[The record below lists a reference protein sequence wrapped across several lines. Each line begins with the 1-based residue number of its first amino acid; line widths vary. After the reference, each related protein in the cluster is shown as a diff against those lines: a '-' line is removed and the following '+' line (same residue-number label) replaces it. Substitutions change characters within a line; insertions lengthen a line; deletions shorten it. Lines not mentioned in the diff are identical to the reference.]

1 MISGRLYVMRGCL
14 TSFSDVFST
23 QRRMFDWDPRVTKR
37 DGKPAFTGTKHAF
50 VAAKIPVVLL
60 RDVDG
65 LGVKGAIVE
74 VKRGYARNVLVP
86 KGDAVYGTTWENIDE
101 YADPDVAT
109 RSKVERSEKMTKQ
122 AIPFDW
128 LNGVRIELLRTVKS
142 PGSSTLEDP
151 VSIWDVLS
159 ALSSQ
164 ENIDFLPSQIVSGQD
179 SLGTVGKHKVDI
191 SVPLTSGTYSYS
203 VTVDI
208 KDKAEVAA
216 AERREEELREAMKMK
231 RPEFVLGAGRLSK
244 ASTTSD
250 DHERDEEGE
259 HDSDSE

>member
-1 MISGRLYVMRGCL
+1 MISGRLYVAREGL
-14 TSFSDVFST
+14 ASFCNVFSQ
-23 QRRMFDWDPRVTKR
+23 QRRTFDWDPRLTKR

-122 AIPFDW
+122 AMPFDW
-128 LNGVRIELLRTVKS
+128 LNHVRLEMLRTVKS
-142 PGSSTLEDP
+142 PSSGALEDP

-159 ALSSQ
+159 SLSSQ
-164 ENIDFLPSQIVSGQD
+164 ENIDILPSQIVSGPD
-179 SLGTVGKHKVDI
+179 SLGTVGKHKVEI
-191 SVPLTSGTYSYS
+191 SFSLTCGTYSYS

-244 ASTTSD
+244 ASTNSD
-250 DHERDEEGE
+250 DHGGEEE
-259 HDSDSE
+259 EDHDSDSD